1 MIMMKTNSI
10 FRFVIAVALVVIGG
24 VLIELDFSD
33 VIFEFFARAIGFVMI
48 MLVGVL
54 VWSA

>member
-1 MIMMKTNSI
+1 MRTNSI
-10 FRFVIAVALVVIGG
+10 FRFIIAVALVVIGG